1 MAKLDDAPYR
11 DIHEAVHRLRDRSV
25 DLLCDL
31 VREPSL
37 LGAEQGAQARIAD
50 VFVGLGLEVERFEL
64 DLDAIRDLPGFSP
77 PVIQDHAGRENVVGL
92 HRPAGA
98 PSGRSLILNGHIDV
112 VPPGD
117 AALWT
122 SPPFV
127 PQVRDGRVYGR
138 GSGDMKAGIVAY
150 CTAFGALRDL
160 GLQPAAPVILQSVIE
175 EECTGNGALA
185 CLARGYR
192 ADAAIIPEP
201 FHQTLMTA
209 QLGVMWFTVRA
220 VGKPAHV
227 LDTSSGINAIE
238 ALQAA
243 FEALRELEADWNL
256 PERRH
261 PAFREHAHPVNFNLG
276 RIEGGDWPS
285 TVPCSA
291 SMDVRVG
298 FYPGMALDA
307 VRRSVEET
315 IAAACRLRPAL
326 KGAEVSVTYKGFQA
340 EGCVMDREG
349 AMMRLLADVHR
360 RVADAPVEF
369 LASTATT
376 DARFFQI
383 YGNIP
388 ATCYGPVGGGYHGID
403 EWVSIDSM
411 MQVAEVLAVFM
422 AEWCGLEKRPVPPD
436 GR

>member
-1 MAKLDDAPYR
+1 MTTADDATLR
-11 DIHEAVHRLRDRSV
+11 DIHEAVAGLRERAV
-25 DLLCDL
+25 GLLCDL
-31 VREPSL
+31 VGEPSL
-37 LGAEQGAQARIAD
+37 LGAEQGAQARIAE
-50 VFVGLGLEVERFEL
+50 VFAGLGLAVERFEI
-64 DLDAIRDLPGFSP
+64 DLDGLRTLPGFSP
-77 PVIQDHAGRENVVGL
+77 PVVDDYSGRENVVGL
-92 HRPAGA
+92 HRPAGTA
-98 PSGRSLILNGHIDV
+98 SGRSLILNGHMDV

-150 CTAFGALRDL
+150 SMAFEALRTL
-160 GLQPAAPVILQSVIE
+160 GVQPAAPVILQSVIE

-209 QLGVMWFTVRA
+209 QLGVMWFSVRA

-227 LDTSSGINAIE
+227 LDTSSGVNAIE
-238 ALQAA
+238 ALQAV
-243 FEALRELEADWNL
+243 FEALRELEAEWNL

-261 PAFREHAHPVNFNLG
+261 PEFRGHAHPVNFNLG

-285 TVPCSA
+285 TVPCAA
-291 SMDVRVG
+291 SMDVRIG

-307 VRRSVEET
+307 VRRQVEET
-315 IAAACRLRPAL
+315 IRAACRSRPAL
-326 KGAEVSVTYKGFQA
+326 KGADVSIAYRGFQA

-349 AMMRLLADVHR
+349 PSMRLLADIHR
-360 RVADAPVEF
+360 RVTGSPVEF

-383 YGNIP
+383 YGDIP
-388 ATCYGPVGGGYHGID
+388 ATCYGPVGGNYHGID

-411 MQVAEVLAVFM
+411 MQVCEVLAVFM
-422 AEWCGLEKRPVPPD
+422 AQWCGLERRR
-436 GR
+436 GGT